1 MRFSTFTGQGLREQA
16 HKRGGREHG
25 VSRHVFAVLWPLFL
39 VSQPRYQAAGH
50 PCGPLVRRKRRD
62 APESRVIV
70 FPEDSHALDRPQ
82 TEFEQWLNAAWWLK
96 RFL

>member
-1 MRFSTFTGQGLREQA
+1 
-16 HKRGGREHG
+16 
-25 VSRHVFAVLWPLFL
+25 
-39 VSQPRYQAAGH
+39 
-50 PCGPLVRRKRRD
+50 VRRKRRD